1 MRPGWK
7 DRSPR
12 APLDVVVIR
21 ADDVEPGIY
30 AAVDI
35 SVGGICLMSQRK
47 ERVGGFV
54 ALSFKLGDHDLNMYA
69 EVVWC
74 RSDQNSGSSAGLH
87 RLGLRWATT
96 NPQSVKAIEGYVR
109 SHDSSQLS

>member
-1 MRPGWK
+1 MKSGWQE
-7 DRSPR
+7 RSPR

-30 AAVDI
+30 GAVDI

-74 RSDQNSGSSAGLH
+74 RSDQASGAAAGLH

-96 NPQSVKAIEGYVR
+96 NPASAKAIEAYVR
-109 SHDSSQLS
+109 SHQQS